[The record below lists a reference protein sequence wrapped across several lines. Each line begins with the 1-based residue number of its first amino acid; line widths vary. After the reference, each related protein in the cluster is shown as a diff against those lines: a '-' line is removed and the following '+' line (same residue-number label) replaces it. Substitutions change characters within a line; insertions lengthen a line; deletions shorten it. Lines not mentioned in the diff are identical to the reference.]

1 MADKSLLEDPTVEPR
16 LARFAK
22 ESKAEMDKVEWPS
35 RKETRNMTIVVLG
48 LTAVMAAVLGAL
60 DLGLTQL
67 YAFVRTLA
75 GL

>member
-16 LARFAK
+16 LSRFAK
-22 ESKAEMDKVEWPS
+22 DSKAEMDKVEWPS

-48 LTAVMAAVLGAL
+48 LTAVMAAVLGLL

-67 YAFVRTLA
+67 YAFLRTLV

>member
-16 LARFAK
+16 LSRFAK
-22 ESKAEMDKVEWPS
+22 DSKSEMDKVEWPS